1 MASNSSFHSTQD
13 DFESA
18 PQAPPTTKVEG
29 GDHPGALSAHLQAE
43 QREGGSHEEIK
54 LLKQALESVQMKLLE
69 TRKENRLLQ
78 AQLKP
83 ERGRERD
90 EDGSEREKRREEEL
104 MESLAELQ
112 AKLTDTQ
119 ERYHQA
125 LEEAEDLKAQVGRG
139 EGELTEKQDVQKRLF
154 SALEQEVKQQKVQLE
169 QLKSER
175 DEAAQ
180 RIRQLDEMLKRM
192 EEERQMEKQKEQ
204 KMAQME
210 EMYMEAQEEIRILQV
225 KIFFFYVSIPLNEIF
240 FLWLQHLMQ

>member
-1 MASNSSFHSTQD
+1 MASNASFHSTQD

-18 PQAPPTTKVEG
+18 QQAPTTTKVEG
-29 GDHPGALSAHLQAE
+29 GDHPGAVSAQLQEE
-43 QREGGSHEEIK
+43 QGEGGSHEEVR
-54 LLKQALESVQMKLLE
+54 LLKQALESLQTKLLE
-69 TRKENRLLQ
+69 TRKENRFLQ

-83 ERGRERD
+83 ERGRGRYEDDSERD
-90 EDGSEREKRREEEL
+90 KSREEEL

-125 LEEAEDLKAQVGRG
+125 LEEAVDLKAQVGRG
-139 EGELTEKQDVQKRLF
+139 EGELTEKQEVQKQLF

-180 RIRQLDEMLKRM
+180 RIRQLDEMLKRT
-192 EEERQMEKQKEQ
+192 EEERHVEKQKEQ
-204 KMAQME
+204 KMAQIE

-225 KIFFFYVSIPLNEIF
+225 KLYSSSLLAVS
-240 FLWLQHLMQ
+240 